1 MEDKRLEI
9 DLLDLRQ
16 ILWED
21 WLASPKD
28 EIAEDQ
34 CDKCIWIDTST
45 MIADP
50 LTKAMKSDR
59 LDTAISS
66 CWLDLEP
73 TAESQMAKL
82 MKQQSRA
89 KSKNTVNFDSTHQ
102 FEEAVFVDAADSAT

>member
-1 MEDKRLEI
+1 
-9 DLLDLRQ
+9 
-16 ILWED
+16 
-21 WLASPKD
+21 
-28 EIAEDQ
+28 
-34 CDKCIWIDTST
+34 

-59 LDTAISS
+59 LDDAISS

-89 KSKNTVNFDSTHQ
+89 KAKDGKKSKTVSFDDSHH
-102 FEEAVFVDAADSAT
+102 FEVDREQWKTADELAETNGVYDNADYADNHGDAVDSATW